1 MRVYSQRAAT
11 FALLLFSISLLSVGV
26 SLFGGTGEQMSRPTS
41 LEARA
46 SETRQARIRQLMLE
60 SEEGH
65 KFSGSEQGDG
75 GDQEKMDG
83 EDEQQG
89 GIEAVT
95 WGPGWGPEMD
105 KAFGSQPIDE
115 KNYDLVQPSGDGKAA
130 LSQMDSQIEQVQKH
144 IRCVQMSFPPLLLYP
159 SISLYLHITHTHTF
173 KYIWHYLKHNKHE

>member
-1 MRVYSQRAAT
+1 MRLYSQRAAT
-11 FALLLFSISLLSVGV
+11 FALLLFSVSLLSLGV
-26 SLFGGTGEQMSRPTS
+26 SPFGGTGEQMSRPTS

-60 SEEGH
+60 SEEGEED
-65 KFSGSEQGDG
+65 S

-115 KNYDLVQPSGDGKAA
+115 SFYDVVQPSGDGKAA

-144 IRCVQMSFPPLLLYP
+144 IRSFETLL
-159 SISLYLHITHTHTF
+159 
-173 KYIWHYLKHNKHE
+173 KA

>member
-11 FALLLFSISLLSVGV
+11 FALLLFSVSLLSLGV
-26 SLFGGTGEQMSRPTS
+26 SLFGIRPTS

-65 KFSGSEQGDG
+65 KFSGSEEEDG

-89 GIEAVT
+89 GIEAVK

-115 KNYDLVQPSGDGKAA
+115 KIYDVVQNSGDGKAA

-144 IRCVQMSFPPLLLYP
+144 IHCVEMSFPSLLLHPYLP
-159 SISLYLHITHTHTF
+159 VSLYHTHTP
-173 KYIWHYLKHNKHE
+173 

>member
-1 MRVYSQRAAT
+1 MRLYSQRAAT
-11 FALLLFSISLLSVGV
+11 FALLLLFSVSLLSLLI
-26 SLFGGTGEQMSRPTS
+26 SLFGGTGEQMSSPNA
-41 LEARA
+41 LETRA

-60 SEEGH
+60 SEEGD
-65 KFSGSEQGDG
+65 KFGAQA
-75 GDQEKMDG
+75 KMDG

-115 KNYDLVQPSGDGKAA
+115 KIHDLVQPSGDGKAA